1 MISYTFQD
9 LQNRTSELQQIVN
22 RRPVLIEDNG
32 VKQVLINYDDYKQM
46 AGSDADKPF
55 ETAHEFLSRMKSV
68 FSNEEL
74 EILANDNTKYDM
86 SE

>member
-1 MISYTFQD
+1 MISYTYQD

-46 AGSDADKPF
+46 ADADKPF
-55 ETAHEFLSRMKSV
+55 ETAHEFLSRMKAV
-68 FSNEEL
+68 FSDEEL
-74 EILANDNTKYDM
+74 EILANDDTKYDM